1 MLSLLAACSE
11 ERARRVSTARSA
23 RADDYRLSR
32 MAAATRQ
39 LLEQRQAAEVEAAEA
54 GDDSTV
60 QERAELSILIK
71 ADVQVSLICS

>member
-1 MLSLLAACSE
+1 
-11 ERARRVSTARSA
+11 
-23 RADDYRLSR
+23 

-39 LLEQRQAAEVEAAEA
+39 LLEQRQAAEAEAAEA